1 MPRKRAPFRFDD
13 LIEAATDVFIREG
26 FAKARMERVARL
38 ARSAAGTIYLYVE
51 GKEALFDLALRR
63 SLEDPTAM
71 DLALPVPNPSRDELL
86 ERFGRC
92 LHAVCHLPGLWMA
105 SEREGAQADPR
116 ELEALLRETWTWLAR
131 YRRVVLLVRASATDW
146 PGLPQRFERE
156 FTHETTRR
164 WAMYLEHGLGRKT
177 SRSQA
182 TASARFT
189 LTTLAASALG
199 TGLSG
204 EVADGTPGAQDE
216 AAAVEVLAR
225 GLGGRG

>member
-13 LIEAATDVFIREG
+13 LIEAATDVFIQEG
-26 FAKARMERVARL
+26 FARARMERIARE

-63 SLEDPTAM
+63 SLEDPTAR
-71 DLALPVPNPSRDELL
+71 DLPLPVTNPSRDELL

-105 SEREGAQADPR
+105 SERQGGEPEEG
-116 ELEALLRETWTWLAR
+116 ELEGLLRETWGWLAR
-131 YRRVVLLVRASATDW
+131 YRRAVLLVRASAADW

-164 WAMYLEHGLGRKT
+164 WALYLERGKGLGRPV

-182 TASARFT
+182 TATARFI

-199 TGLSG
+199 LGLSG
-204 EVADGTPGAQDE
+204 EVVDGVPGAQNE
-216 AAAVEVLAR
+216 SATVGVLAR
-225 GLGGRG
+225 GLRG